1 MSYNQIKSEARG
13 EVQLLT
19 LNRPERLNAWTPTM
33 AEELVDAI
41 GHANDEP
48 SIGAIVLTG
57 EGRGFCGGADMEATF
72 GARLRGDDMPND
84 NGGMPDGVD
93 WVQLCRDSKPMVAAV
108 NGACVGIGLT
118 QILPFDVIVAG
129 ESAKFGMFFIKVGL
143 VPELASTYL
152 LTQRMGFGHAS
163 EMCLSGRLYPAEE
176 AGRIGLVEH
185 VVPDAELLDSALSI
199 ASGIA
204 ANPAPQLAMIKELL
218 TQNATETDLRVV
230 QRRESDLL
238 RICWTTPEHK
248 EAVAAFTEKRPPVFP
263 PRRSSRS

>member
-1 MSYNQIKSEARG
+1 MPYTQIKSEARG

-19 LNRPERLNAWTPTM
+19 LARPERLNAWTPTM
-33 AEELVDAI
+33 AEELVAAMTL
-41 GHANDEP
+41 ANDDP
-48 SIGAIVLTG
+48 SIGAIVVTG

-72 GARLRGDDMPND
+72 GARIRGEDMPND

-93 WVQLCRDSKPMVAAV
+93 WVQLCRDSKPLVAAV

-118 QILPFDVIVAG
+118 QILPFDIIVAG

-143 VPELASTYL
+143 VPELASTFL

-163 EMCLSGRLYPAEE
+163 EMCLSGRLYPADE
-176 AGRIGLVEH
+176 AAAIGLVQH
-185 VVPDAELLDSALSI
+185 VVPDAELVDTALGI
-199 ASGIA
+199 AAGVA

-218 TQNATETDLRVV
+218 TVNATETDLGRV

-248 EAVAAFTEKRPPVFP
+248 EAVAAFTAKRAPVFP
-263 PRRSSRS
+263 PRRTGRS